1 MSPGIFLLLMVAGF
15 VAGFVNTLAGSG
27 SLVSLP
33 ALMLAGLPANVANG
47 TNRISILLQSLTSS
61 GEFRRLRVLDLRG
74 SLYLGLPAT
83 LGAVVGAQIAVSVPE
98 DIMRKVI
105 GLVMLAVLGSIILNP
120 EQWIK
125 GKVQRMEKNLGWK
138 EFLMFFAIGVYGGFI
153 QAGVGIFLLAGL
165 VLGVGYDL
173 VRANA
178 VKMAIVLIYTTVAL
192 LIFAGNHQVEWKSGL
207 VLALGSMVGAWVAT
221 RFSVEWGAVWV
232 RRFLILVVLFSV
244 VYLFGLFKI

>member
-1 MSPGIFLLLMVAGF
+1 MSLSTFLLLTAAGF
-15 VAGFVNTLAGSG
+15 AAGFVNTIAGSG
-27 SLVSLP
+27 SLISLP

-47 TNRISILLQSLTSS
+47 TNRVSILLQCLTSS
-61 GEFRRLRVLDLRG
+61 GEFRRQKILDVKG

-83 LGAVVGAQIAVSVPE
+83 LGAIAGAQIAVSVPE
-98 DIMRKVI
+98 DLMRKVI
-105 GLVMLAVLGSIILNP
+105 GLAMLLMLASILLKP

-125 GKVQRMEKNLGWK
+125 GKIQKIEKKPRWK
-138 EFLMFFAIGVYGGFI
+138 EFLIFFAIGVYGGFI
-153 QAGVGIFLLAGL
+153 QAGVGFFLLAGL

-178 VKMAIVLIYTTVAL
+178 VKMAIVFIYTLAAL
-192 LIFAGNHQVEWKSGL
+192 LIFAGNNQVEWKSGL

-232 RRFLILVVLFSV
+232 RRFLILVVLV
-244 VYLFGLFKI
+244 AAVHLFGLI